1 MNAVVTMKFLIRD
14 VCKPSDFGPGEPH
27 ETLDSLVR
35 DLIES
40 EGVFGI
46 AEDQGEII
54 AIREAR

>member
-1 MNAVVTMKFLIRD
+1 MKFLIRD
-14 VCKPSDFGPGEPH
+14 ICSEGDFGPGELH

-46 AEDQGEII
+46 AEDQGEIS